1 MQVKQGKG
9 ALRLFLKMPL
19 RTTISM
25 TSSRLELYF
34 DMVSNRFVFETKSR
48 SPPLSPSYPTQMT
61 DYLKQGSFITV

>member
-1 MQVKQGKG
+1 
-9 ALRLFLKMPL
+9 
-19 RTTISM
+19 M